1 MGYTYKKIEKDEVT
15 KSKLLLAKDII
26 DGIRRKCKPGF
37 SKKLPMLTGSL
48 SLVYNECKIRKTP
61 NDIDILIDY
70 RQMNKQ
76 FLDILFIDLG
86 IPFKSLGNVSPDYIK
101 KIFAYE
107 CPIDYNK
114 SVEINF
120 LAHDRVAGREVYKSL
135 DKEKTCIYCSEPKD
149 VIHAK
154 IDFCFNSHVPKHE
167 KDILYFMK
175 HNCLECI

>member
-1 MGYTYKKIEKDEVT
+1 MGYTHKKLEKDEVT

-26 DGIRRKCKPGF
+26 DEIMKKRKPGF
-37 SKKLPMLTGSL
+37 KLPMLTGSL
-48 SLVYNECKIRKTP
+48 SLVYNECKIRRTP

-70 RQMNKQ
+70 RQMNKG

-86 IPFKSLGNVSPDYIK
+86 IPFKPLGNVSPDYIK
-101 KIFAYE
+101 KIFAYK

-120 LAHDRVAGREVYKSL
+120 LANDSDTGREVYKCL
-135 DKEKTCIYCSEPKD
+135 DEARTCIYCSEPKD

-154 IDFCFNSHVPKHE
+154 LDFCFNSYVKKHE
-167 KDILYFMK
+167 KDIIYFMK
-175 HNCLECI
+175 HNDLEYV

>member
-1 MGYTYKKIEKDEVT
+1 MGYTYKKIKKDEVT

-26 DGIRRKCKPGF
+26 DGIRRRGKPGF
-37 SKKLPMLTGSL
+37 KLPMLTGSL
-48 SLVYNECKIRKTP
+48 SLVYNECKIRRKP
-61 NDIDILIDY
+61 NDIDILIDPH
-70 RQMNKQ
+70 QMNKQ

-86 IPFKSLGNVSPDYIK
+86 IPFKSLGNVSPDYIN
-101 KIFAYE
+101 KIFAYK

-120 LAHDRVAGREVYKSL
+120 LVHDHVEGREVHKSL
-135 DKEKTCIYCSEPKD
+135 DETDTCIRCSEPKN

-154 IDFCFNSHVPKHE
+154 IDFCFNSYVPKHE